1 MAIRTQVQRLIA
13 ENKIEDALQVF
24 HTWAASH
31 RDTELENSL
40 LVIQARFTRMK
51 QQERLGIIQFSEA
64 LKEQAFIANSILD
77 FLNQI
82 REEPGNAPIIP
93 GVPEVNDG
101 RKVIL
106 FLASNPSETAKLQLE
121 KEFVRISSSLQN
133 GVTEFKLVAEWAIT
147 PGDLHQAILKHKPH
161 IIHFSGHGVADKDDL
176 PGGRNIGPAVA
187 EQGGIVLQGPG
198 GEPRF
203 VSGAALADMFRI
215 MATRIN
221 IEIVILNACHQEE
234 QARAIVR
241 HIPYVIGTNDA
252 IGDNAAIEFSTGFYR
267 GISAEGGDVA
277 FAFDL
282 AKNNIML
289 EGLEDSQV
297 PVIYRREG

>member
-1 MAIRTQVQRLIA
+1 MAIKTQVQKLIA
-13 ENKIEDALQVF
+13 ENKLEDALQVF
-24 HTWAASH
+24 HTWATS
-31 RDTELENSL
+31 RNDTELENSL
-40 LVIQARFTRMK
+40 LVIQARLSRMK

-64 LKEQAFIANSILD
+64 LREQAFIANSILD
-77 FLNQI
+77 FLQQV
-82 REEPGNAPIIP
+82 EDAPETTPGP
-93 GVPEVNDG
+93 GTPEVNDG

-106 FLASNPSETAKLQLE
+106 FLASNPTQTAKLQLE
-121 KEFVRISSSLQN
+121 KEFVRISTSLQN
-133 GVTEFKLVAEWAIT
+133 GVTEFKLVAEWAVT
-147 PGDLHQAILKHKPH
+147 PGDLQIAILRHKPH
-161 IIHFSGHGVADKDDL
+161 IIHFSGHGVADKADL
-176 PGGRNIGPAVA
+176 PDARGIVPALA
-187 EQGGIVLQGPG
+187 KQGGIVLQGPG

-203 VSGAALADMFRI
+203 VSGDALADMFRI
-215 MATRIN
+215 MVQKFT

-234 QARAIVR
+234 QARAIVQ

-252 IGDNAAIEFSTGFYR
+252 IDDNAAIEFSTGFYR

-297 PVIYRREG
+297 PVIYRKGG

>member
-1 MAIRTQVQRLIA
+1 MAIKTQVQKLIA
-13 ENKIEDALQVF
+13 ENKTKEALQVF
-24 HTWAASH
+24 LRWAVEKE
-31 RDTELENSL
+31 DDDLQNNL
-40 LVIQARFTRMK
+40 LLIQSKFSRLK
-51 QQERLGIIQFSEA
+51 QQEMLGIIQFSDA
-64 LKEQAFIANSILD
+64 LREQAIITNSILEYLKMVTD
-77 FLNQI
+77 N
-82 REEPGNAPIIP
+82 PVDAPTP
-93 GVPEVNDG
+93 DVPEPHDK

-106 FLASNPSETAKLQLE
+106 FLASNPSQTAKLQLE

-289 EGLEDSQV
+289 EGLEVSQV